1 MTRDDGFI
9 VVSGQRMFELLPPD
23 LKELAF
29 RTKVKYAAHPYLWMS
44 KAKARS
50 TGLGMVSEGK
60 ELKPEELPPVDEKAI
75 KIYPM
80 VCLDKD
86 KKDA

>member
-1 MTRDDGFI
+1 M
-9 VVSGQRMFELLPPD
+9 
-23 LKELAF
+23 AF
-29 RTKVKYAAHPYLWMS
+29 KTQVKYAAHPYLWMS

-60 ELKPEELPPVDEKAI
+60 ELTTEELPEIESEHV

-80 VCLDKD
+80 VS
-86 KKDA
+86 KKKKEFIRIESILLINILNYYSCGRTL